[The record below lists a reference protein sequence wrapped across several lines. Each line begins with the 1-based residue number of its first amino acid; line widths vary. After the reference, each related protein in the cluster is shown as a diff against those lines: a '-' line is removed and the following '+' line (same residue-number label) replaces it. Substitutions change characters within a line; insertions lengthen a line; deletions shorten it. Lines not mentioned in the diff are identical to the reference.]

1 MLIQNTL
8 IVQQKFNTDLL
19 LPASSIGDG
28 YSTVISAIMSD
39 SKNDKQQIVTQQFFT
54 KRCFYLANPK
64 TDKSVSKVVFLKDGK
79 SSQCLSI

>member
-1 MLIQNTL
+1 
-8 IVQQKFNTDLL
+8 
-19 LPASSIGDG
+19 
-28 YSTVISAIMSD
+28 MSD